1 MNKNLKLL
9 VLGLVVFLFSFM
21 LRMQNIISE
30 TINNV
35 LVIISLIIIAFPLS
49 RMVFKRQKK

>member
-21 LRMQNIISE
+21 LRMQNVISE